1 MRARLAGLAAAFALA
16 TPAFAEPPVWVVRDK
31 DSELVLFGSVHV
43 LPPGLAWKPAALE
56 AALGKADDL
65 WFELPIGPEADREIS
80 LIAATRGVLPPGQ
93 SIFRLL
99 PPKDAALLIKVADAY
114 GVDRLTLDR
123 LEPWLAEVTLAAAA
137 YRRAGAD
144 TSNGVEATLSA
155 TTPPAVR
162 RKALETPAR
171 QLGLIDGAPLRDQI
185 ASLRQTLQEMDR
197 DPEAY
202 MKLVRAWMAA
212 DVKGLEREALAPLR
226 RASPGVFDRLVVQ
239 RNADWT
245 RQLDARLKGQGRTV
259 VVVGVGHLIGPEGLP
274 ARLRALGY
282 SVTGP

>member
-1 MRARLAGLAAAFALA
+1 MRRLLAGLVAAFALA
-16 TPAFAEPPVWVVRDK
+16 PPAFAEPPVWVVKDR

-43 LPPGLAWKPAALE
+43 LPPGLAWTSAALQ
-56 AALGKADDL
+56 AALTKADDL
-65 WFELPIGPEADREIS
+65 WFELPVGPEADREIA
-80 LIAATRGVLPPGQ
+80 LIAATRGVLPTGQ

-114 GVDRLTLDR
+114 GVDKVTLDR

-144 TSNGVEATLSA
+144 TSNGVETMLAA
-155 TTPPAVR
+155 TTPSGVQ

-171 QLGLIDGAPLRDQI
+171 QLGLIDGSPRSEQI

-197 DPEAY
+197 DPDAY

-212 DVKGLEREALAPLR
+212 DVRALDRQALAPLR
-226 RASPGVFDRLVVQ
+226 RASPIVFDRLVVQ

-245 RQLDARLKGQGRTV
+245 RQLHTRLKGRGRTV